1 MTLAVDVARRVV
13 VASNEGVA
21 VVARH
26 LSATDVNR
34 VSPHHLGVVPTRLA
48 RDAAVAVVVVVPPLG
63 DPVVDVVGLRVP
75 GGALEDVLPVGASGV
90 HELTVRLSPV
100 GVAPGVHE
108 RGRTPTLDR
117 TELWARR
124 KSCTELRALMAGSMA
139 HDRDK
144 DPQANLIFVF
154 SLSLSMT
161 DRTRRVRFF
170 GCGSVRGGNSQSWR
184 AEDKWSQHHCHLRT
198 GLWVLWIYLDRTGSA
213 SRSFCYQLLPELI
226 QLPGHMAWVRFVAR
240 TGVDH
245 NSPNASRSNR
255 VIWPTSKYEPSII
268 VSSNRMF
275 SRLSTNS

>member
-161 DRTRRVRFF
+161 DRTRRPIMARRRQV
-170 GCGSVRGGNSQSWR
+170 
-184 AEDKWSQHHCHLRT
+184 E
-198 GLWVLWIYLDRTGSA
+198 SA
-213 SRSFCYQLLPELI
+213 PLS
-226 QLPGHMAWVRFVAR
+226 
-240 TGVDH
+240 
-245 NSPNASRSNR
+245 
-255 VIWPTSKYEPSII
+255 
-268 VSSNRMF
+268 SSNRF
-275 SRLSTNS
+275 VGPLDLLGPNRLGEPVLLLSIAPRADPVAGSHGLGSLRRPNRGGP